1 MKPTKVEE
9 ALARAKAAQE
19 LSAGV
24 MTLVKAYGMMFEGL
38 LNILKN
44 SAVLTP
50 SQIKGVFFVAAA
62 MVDAIEVNSD
72 LERNAQAAV
81 RATICCV
88 AGNAGIEIPPPGETG
103 VLRKQ

>member
-1 MKPTKVEE
+1 
-9 ALARAKAAQE
+9 
-19 LSAGV
+19 
-24 MTLVKAYGMMFEGL
+24 
-38 LNILKN
+38 
-44 SAVLTP
+44 
-50 SQIKGVFFVAAA
+50 VFFVAAA

-81 RATICCV
+81 RATICGV